1 MAENDRPLVIYRL
14 KERGWGPQ
22 TERYKNN
29 EYTYHIFDSSTMSSN
44 RRLTRPTS
52 VIVLQS
58 RIIFMGSISKQATK
72 QLGPDLFFLRFLQ
85 SKNHF
90 FCKISSWHNFSA
102 WICHPPWPHVSSLFC
117 RRLGPNAIKFWLTL
131 HASYHACRFWGD
143 VFSYKKV

>member
-22 TERYKNN
+22 TEKYKNN

-58 RIIFMGSISKQATK
+58 RILFMGTISKQATK
-72 QLGPDLFFLRFLQ
+72 QLGPDLFFLRFLR
-85 SKNHF
+85 SKNYF
-90 FCKISSWHNFSA
+90 FSQNFL
-102 WICHPPWPHVSSLFC
+102 I
-117 RRLGPNAIKFWLTL
+117 T
-131 HASYHACRFWGD
+131 
-143 VFSYKKV
+143 

>member
-1 MAENDRPLVIYRL
+1 MEENDRPLVIYRL

-58 RIIFMGSISKQATK
+58 RILFMGAIGKLATK
-72 QLGPDLFFLRFLQ
+72 KLGPDLFFLRFLQ
-85 SKNHF
+85 SKNHS
-90 FCKISSWHNFSA
+90 FCKIS
-102 WICHPPWPHVSSLFC
+102 L
-117 RRLGPNAIKFWLTL
+117 
-131 HASYHACRFWGD
+131 
-143 VFSYKKV
+143 

>member
-22 TERYKNN
+22 TERYENN

-102 WICHPPWPHVSSLFC
+102 WICHPPWPHISSLFC